1 MWRCSNCQ
9 QMTLDG
15 CFCEWLNAKRELG
28 VDMRFFL
35 AIDGES
41 MENKMAKKRTKDAMG
56 KQPSR
61 VEAKTKMTARINT
74 QVYLMFKAA
83 YSGEDKSI
91 EERIEELMK
100 RDLDGLLKTD
110 WFREK
115 IAGGYFEVVAA
126 RLKAE
131 EGGKGFDDQSDDPQ
145 WSGFKNGEKNEN

>member
-1 MWRCSNCQ
+1 M
-9 QMTLDG
+9 
-15 CFCEWLNAKRELG
+15 E
-28 VDMRFFL
+28 FL
-35 AIDGES
+35 SDIYIES
-41 MENKMAKKRTKDAMG
+41 MEIKMAKKRIKDAIG

-61 VEAKTKMTARINT
+61 VEARTKMTARINT

-100 RDLDGLLKTD
+100 RDLDGLMKTD

-126 RLKAE
+126 RLKSE
-131 EGGKGFDDQSDDPQ
+131 DEGKSTEDQSDDQGCSLLPAVNNTC
-145 WSGFKNGEKNEN
+145 WRAEEKAAR

>member
-1 MWRCSNCQ
+1 
-9 QMTLDG
+9 
-15 CFCEWLNAKRELG
+15 
-28 VDMRFFL
+28 
-35 AIDGES
+35 
-41 MENKMAKKRTKDAMG
+41 MAKKRTKDAMG

-61 VEAKTKMTARINT
+61 VEARTKMTARINT

-145 WSGFKNGEKNEN
+145 WSGFKNGDKNEN

>member
-1 MWRCSNCQ
+1 M
-9 QMTLDG
+9 LY
-15 CFCEWLNAKRELG
+15 AKREFS
-28 VDMRFFL
+28 VDLRIFP
-35 AIDGES
+35 AIDDER
-41 MENKMAKKRTKDAMG
+41 MEKSMAKKRTKDAIG

-61 VEAKTKMTARINT
+61 VEARTKMTARINT

-83 YSGEDKSI
+83 YSGGDKSI

-131 EGGKGFDDQSDDPQ
+131 DPGKSFDEQSDDPQ
-145 WSGFKNGEKNEN
+145 WSGFKNGDKQ

>member
-1 MWRCSNCQ
+1 MPANNIE
-9 QMTLDG
+9 QMFLRKATR
-15 CFCEWLNAKRELG
+15 AKRELS
-28 VDMRFFL
+28 VDLRFFP
-35 AIDGES
+35 AIDDES
-41 MENKMAKKRTKDAMG
+41 TEKTMAKKRTKDAIG

-61 VEAKTKMTARINT
+61 VEARTKMTARINT

-83 YSGEDKSI
+83 YSGGDKSI

-131 EGGKGFDDQSDDPQ
+131 EGDKGFDDQSNDPQ
-145 WSGFKNGEKNEN
+145 WSGFKNGDKQ

>member
-1 MWRCSNCQ
+1 
-9 QMTLDG
+9 
-15 CFCEWLNAKRELG
+15 
-28 VDMRFFL
+28 
-35 AIDGES
+35 
-41 MENKMAKKRTKDAMG
+41 MAKKRIKDAIG

-61 VEAKTKMTARINT
+61 VEARTKMTARINT

-100 RDLDGLLKTD
+100 RDLDGLMKTD

-126 RLKAE
+126 RLKSE
-131 EGGKGFDDQSDDPQ
+131 DEGKSTEDQSDDPQ
-145 WSGFKNGEKNEN
+145 WSGFKNGDKQ